1 MTLFVD
7 SLFLDP
13 TTDTSSS
20 AASSGST
27 PTTTVADTDSQH
39 SDASKLDV
47 ITVAAPEDAI
57 YVASAEFQESAPSQS
72 PPYRRPRRARAS
84 EPVYNLSKLSGTA
97 DHGKRRAKGDCVAEK
112 RRRTISGD
120 TLIGSIEV
128 AAVPTTSKP
137 RDKTLTADVR
147 MGSAHLL
154 RSSASID
161 SPRIR
166 RQQIYMSPRSQR
178 MSSRLSGMPSI
189 TAPVTNI
196 TKNSRRTVNQVVTHL
211 SRELRRLQDTNEFSG
226 VDDRPVVH
234 TVWSNGKYVD
244 PNAPRA
250 TPTNKSMTKEPEEE
264 NKRVK
269 GGPKEKTDANEKKG
283 QKEKRVKGGP
293 KEKTDANEKKG
304 QKEKRAKEVG
314 VDEAEEAEPGA
325 EEPEPVVNTK
335 QRKATK
341 KYLDRGLYAGQD
353 MPIDVFKGLT
363 PAERK
368 QLATQPEL
376 KELSKTGLVNKV
388 MPMPIYTGLRTL
400 FAGRDFKLPYNVCN
414 PMPPGQ
420 PKPDEWKKMTKNRFI
435 GDSRDYWRKVPHLH
449 DLSKCVCKPEDG
461 CGDNCQNRIM
471 LYECDKG
478 NCNVGEAL
486 CTNRSFADLASRRAK
501 GGKYRIGV
509 EVIKTSDRGYG
520 VRSNR
525 CFQPNQIIME
535 YTGEIITEVE
545 CERRMKQEY
554 KNNECYYL
562 MSFDQHMIIDATT
575 GSIAR
580 FVNHSCKPNCRM
592 IKWIV
597 SGQPRMALFAGDR
610 PIMTGDEL
618 TYDYNFDPFSKN
630 VQTCLCGE
638 ANCRGVLGPKP
649 RDVKP
654 AKVDLNKTIKATVKA
669 GKRKLKELMR
679 PDQQSFDYDY
689 DEDDQNNSSPA
700 TKKQKKQRKSEP
712 ASGLKSS
719 LSRASLKAAKGAALA
734 IKNSVS
740 SMRLKAKTKART
752 KTGAAKSSV
761 AHRRASTGA
770 VKSTTTL
777 TTTTIT
783 TLTNATVNGKLAKKN
798 GKASSSRPAQKFI
811 PSGKTIVAK
820 GNGKSKPV
828 PVPGTGTGA
837 SAKATGAASR
847 RIMAASAKSSPRA
860 STPRRIIKPTP
871 KANANAAK

>member
-57 YVASAEFQESAPSQS
+57 YVASAESQEPAPSQS

-84 EPVYNLSKLSGTA
+84 EPVYNLAKLSGTA
-97 DHGKRRAKGDCVAEK
+97 DHGKRRAKGDRVAEK

-128 AAVPTTSKP
+128 AAEPTTSKP
-137 RDKTLTADVR
+137 RDKALTAGVR

-161 SPRIR
+161 SPRTR
-166 RQQIYMSPRSQR
+166 RQQIHMSPRSQR

-189 TAPVTNI
+189 TAPLTNM
-196 TKNSRRTVNQVVTHL
+196 TRNSRRTVNQGITHL

-250 TPTNKSMTKEPEEE
+250 TPTNKSMAKEPEVE

-269 GGPKEKTDANEKKG
+269 GGPKEKK
-283 QKEKRVKGGP
+283 
-293 KEKTDANEKKG
+293 DANEKKG
-304 QKEKRAKEVG
+304 QKEKRAKEAE
-314 VDEAEEAEPGA
+314 VDEAEEVEPGA

-376 KELSKTGLVNKV
+376 KELSKTGPVNKV

-545 CERRMKQEY
+545 CERRMRQEY

-719 LSRASLKAAKGAALA
+719 LSRASLQAAKGAALA
-734 IKNSVS
+734 IKKSVS
-740 SMRLKAKTKART
+740 SMRLKAKTKAKT
-752 KTGAAKSSV
+752 KAGAAKSSV
-761 AHRRASTGA
+761 AYRRASTGA
-770 VKSTTTL
+770 VKSSTTL
-777 TTTTIT
+777 TTTTTTT
-783 TLTNATVNGKLAKKN
+783 TLTNTTVNGKLAKKN
-798 GKASSSRPAQKFI
+798 GKASGSRPAQKSS

-828 PVPGTGTGA
+828 SGTGA

-847 RIMAASAKSSPRA
+847 RIMAASAESSPRV

-871 KANANAAK
+871 KAKANAAK